1 MSEEQFRLPGKVA
14 LVTGAAQGIGRAVA
28 EALGDAGASLVI
40 SDRQAEKL
48 SHVVT
53 ELTARGYKVVG
64 AAADVTNATQ
74 VEQVVQQGLTAFGHS
89 TFSSITLAAV
99 AMSASSR
106 SKTLLRNSGSIV
118 NANLKSAYLCC
129 RAVVPHMKARRQ
141 GALSTF
147 RRCLRKGA
155 FGSLGTSAV
164 RLPYTGAKAGIIGF
178 TSQLAKDLGPFGIR
192 VNAGHARIYSDPT
205 GRARCPALRSPVG
218 RGAEEAMLQPIPLGR
233 PGHPEEVAAVVL
245 FLASAAASYVSGA
258 TIEVNGGRSAG
269 RRVR

>member
-1 MSEEQFRLPGKVA
+1 MSAEQFRVPGKVA

-28 EALGDAGASLVI
+28 EALGEAGASLVI

-48 SHVVT
+48 SRVVT
-53 ELTARGYKVVG
+53 ELTARSYKVVG
-64 AAADVTNATQ
+64 TTADVTNATQ
-74 VEQVVQQGLTAFGHS
+74 VEQVVQQGLTAFGQLD
-89 TFSSITLAAV
+89 ILVNNAGG
-99 AMSASSR
+99 
-106 SKTLLRNSGSIV
+106 SGNVGIEQIEDVTEEIWDTIV

-141 GALSTF
+141 GSIINFSSLSA
-147 RRCLRKGA
+147 KGA

-192 VNAGHARIYSDPT
+192 VNAIMPGFILTQPDARVAQRYEVLS
-205 GRARCPALRSPVG
+205 V
-218 RGAEEAMLQPIPLGR
+218 EEQEAMLRPIPLGR
-233 PGHPEEVAAVVL
+233 PGRPEEVAAVVL

-258 TIEVNGGRSAG
+258 TIEVNGGR
-269 RRVR
+269 